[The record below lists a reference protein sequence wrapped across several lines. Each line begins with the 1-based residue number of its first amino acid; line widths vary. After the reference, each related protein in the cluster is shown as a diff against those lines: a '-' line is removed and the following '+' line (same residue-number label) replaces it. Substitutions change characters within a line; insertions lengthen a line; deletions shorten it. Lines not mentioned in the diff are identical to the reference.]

1 MLIGREKSEERE
13 RERGGERWKKR
24 NVKGAARRAAV
35 CLSKK
40 NSTSTSTSTCFL
52 PSKKPN
58 NRILHTLRVRYQL
71 DMIYTYSGSILIA
84 ANPHKRLRSLYG
96 PRTMAS
102 YRGAPLGELSPHC
115 YAIAEAAFTAMMID
129 EQRQAILISG
139 ESGAGKTESA
149 KLVMQYLAARAA
161 PAGGAGGAGEGAEGR
176 KRRGAAA
183 GKHHRLLADAS
194 GEPSG
199 EPPAAPFD
207 PGAAAPIEEQVL
219 ESNPLL
225 EAFGNAKTVRNDNSS
240 RFGKFVEIAFDVAG
254 RVAGASI
261 STYLL
266 ERSRVVSV
274 APGERSY
281 HIFYQLCAGASEQQR
296 KELRLQGGVTAFRY
310 LVPLGADPSSPAT
323 AASLRLADVD
333 DGEGL
338 RATLDAMDVIGLDET
353 AVEAVLRVV
362 AAVLHLGNVEF
373 EDSAEE
379 RRGNEEGGV
388 RLAERAKMGMASPA
402 EAVDAVC
409 SLLKVERFSL
419 MAALTTRT
427 IEVARGERI
436 LKKLEVEA
444 ARESRD
450 SLAKTLYARAFDWL
464 VAAINRRISALGSGN
479 GGSAGGEGGEHGGGE
494 ANATATS
501 SATRSIGI
509 LDIYGFECFQE
520 NGFEQLC
527 INLANERLQQ
537 QFNAQVFKG
546 EQLEYAAEGVDW
558 SYVEFVDNQDV
569 LDLLEGASAS
579 SGGVFPLID
588 EACRLP
594 RATADDL
601 AHTLRSRLAAHPRFS
616 APRRPP
622 TAFAVDHYAGRVAY
636 GTERLME
643 KNRDFAVAE
652 HAALLQGSG
661 CAFAAALF
669 AEEGGASSDAG
680 AGENTNNASSRAAF
694 KLNSVGAQFRRQLGG
709 LMLALSECSPHY
721 IRCVKPNPSSLP
733 GALEPEYVL
742 DQLRAGGVL
751 EAVRIACAGFPTRKP
766 FRPFVRR
773 YGLLLAD
780 SPSSSSSSSSSSTI
794 SSSVRFDVDALDDAS
809 AAAAARA
816 ILQAALPAS
825 SAERGRGSLD
835 RGWQIGKTRVFLR
848 AGQLAALEGARG
860 RRLTT
865 SSLAIQAAWRGLAAR
880 RALRSAKKAAV
891 TIQSRWRGRQA
902 RRRALALRGA
912 AAAVVIQ
919 SCWRARAA
927 RQAFLRS
934 QQNKRAVTIQRFARG
949 WLARSRFR
957 RATDLGKRQA
967 ARAAE
972 AARRDTAATVI
983 QSAARGRAA
992 RKLVSSKKAEANRW
1006 AEMEET
1012 NAFLETQRAQLAAD
1026 AAAAAAL
1033 AAAAD
1038 AARARLA
1045 SELAAARAELAA
1057 AKEASAAKNSDEEKT
1072 SAVAAAAAVAEL
1084 EEAQAA
1090 ATAALR
1096 DEIEL
1101 MRSQK
1106 LSAEQ
1111 ALRRAEAEAA
1121 RHRAEAAAARADAEQ
1136 ASEEASL
1143 KSQECAR
1150 LRETSGAA
1158 AAELGAE
1165 LARREASLAAARDDA
1180 DDARA
1185 LMQAEVDAL
1194 RSAMEAEVSAAR
1206 AAMQRRLDEAVAEA
1220 EAKAAGL
1227 RDAREK
1233 NVHFS
1238 ARVVALNSRVAALQK
1253 QARDSAAREREMGA
1267 ELEALRAALAAGG
1280 GGSGNGSGSPRH
1292 SHHQHADRNGS
1303 SGLAAP
1309 HSPRSPRAVAAAAAA
1324 TGWARLSPEQEAA
1337 LSALCA
1343 AAVPRRLPIVNIQ
1356 HGASPSDAV
1365 GMPFAAWLLGE
1376 CLLTWASAAGWRA
1389 AEVDAAAARL
1399 RDAVLAAADSGSDG
1413 GLAAQAYWLSAS
1425 LALGALLK
1433 VRSIGRRDCGGLF
1446 RAGDEMI
1453 QFGGLHAL
1461 LGASVVEQ
1469 LPLSASVL
1477 LGEEAKR
1484 AARANAAAAAKAVA
1498 SSSASAALAADGT
1511 PLPPSSSSTR
1521 SYEELMASPW
1531 QGLLGGLSNVLETL
1545 RGEGAPPPACRAVVA
1560 AALRALDASLLNALM
1575 LRRDCCS
1582 VSAVRALQAG
1592 LADVRAWVEYVGP
1605 EWAGEG
1611 SDADAALQ
1619 HASQAA
1625 RYLLAGKDDCV
1636 RKAAKGFDIGA
1647 DLRRACPSLTL
1658 AQVYRLTEHH
1668 HDDWI
1673 DAGGGRGDTIALLR
1687 TLKGQVDAVAGSSR
1701 GTTSGASPAK
1711 SEKTTASSDGGEDED
1726 DDDEDS
1732 LLLDP
1737 SAAFVLPRKLLTDAA
1752 RHYVQAPRPYH
1763 SAAPGVSLLDRI
1775 EACCR
1780 GSVALPGS
1788 LRSRPEFAF
1797 LLAAR
1802 PGSGDER

>member
-1 MLIGREKSEERE
+1 
-13 RERGGERWKKR
+13 
-24 NVKGAARRAAV
+24 
-35 CLSKK
+35 
-40 NSTSTSTSTCFL
+40 
-52 PSKKPN
+52 
-58 NRILHTLRVRYQL
+58 
-71 DMIYTYSGSILIA
+71 MIYTYSGSILIA

-96 PRTMAS
+96 PRTMTS
-102 YRGAPLGELSPHC
+102 YCGAPLGELSPHC

-161 PAGGAGGAGEGAEGR
+161 PAGIGNAGGIEGAEGR
-176 KRRGAAA
+176 KRRG
-183 GKHHRLLADAS
+183 GSKHHRLLADAS
-194 GEPSG
+194 NSAADST
-199 EPPAAPFD
+199 EPPAPFD

-281 HIFYQLCAGASEQQR
+281 HIFYQLCAGASEQQ
-296 KELRLQGGVTAFRY
+296 KKDLRLQGGATAFRY
-310 LVPLGADPSSPAT
+310 LVPVGADPSSPAT
-323 AASLRLADVD
+323 AASLKLADVD
-333 DGEGL
+333 DGEAL
-338 RATLDAMDVIGLDET
+338 RATLDAMDVIGLDEA

-373 EDSAEE
+373 EPAE
-379 RRGNEEGGV
+379 RQGNEEGGV
-388 RLAERAKMGMASPA
+388 RLAERAKGNVASSPA

-409 SLLKVERFSL
+409 ALLKVERSSL
-419 MAALTTRT
+419 MMALTTRT

-464 VAAINRRISALGSGN
+464 VAAINRRISALGNGN
-479 GGSAGGEGGEHGGGE
+479 GGSGGGSGVVEGDGNSGE
-494 ANATATS
+494 AS
-501 SATRSIGI
+501 SSSTRSIGI
-509 LDIYGFECFQE
+509 LDIYGFECFSD

-579 SGGVFPLID
+579 SASGGVFPLID

-601 AHTLRSRLAAHPRFS
+601 AHTLRSRLAQHPRFS
-616 APRRPP
+616 APKRPP
-622 TAFAVDHYAGRVAY
+622 TAFAVDHYAGRVCY

-669 AEEGGASSDAG
+669 AEEGGSGGGGANANAADGGGGNETTSGASRS
-680 AGENTNNASSRAAF
+680 AF

-780 SPSSSSSSSSSSTI
+780 PSSSSSSSI
-794 SSSVRFDVDALDDAS
+794 NSSVRFDVDSLDDAS

-825 SAERGRGSLD
+825 SAEKGRGSLD

-865 SSLAIQAAWRGLAAR
+865 SALAIQAAWRGLAAR
-880 RALRSAKKAAV
+880 RHLRDAKKAAS
-891 TIQSRWRGRQA
+891 TIQAHWRGRQA
-902 RRRALALRGA
+902 RRRARALRGA
-912 AAAVVIQ
+912 AAAVIIQ
-919 SCWRARAA
+919 SRWRARAA
-927 RQAFLRS
+927 RREFVRSRQAR
-934 QQNKRAVTIQRFARG
+934 RAVTIQRFARG
-949 WLARSRFR
+949 WLARTRFR

-972 AARRDTAATVI
+972 ASRRDAAATVI

-992 RKLVSSKKAEANRW
+992 RKLVSAKRAEANKW

-1033 AAAAD
+1033 AADAD

-1057 AKEASAAKNSDEEKT
+1057 AKEATAASNEQKT
-1072 SAVAAAAAVAEL
+1072 SAAAAAAVAEL
-1084 EEAQAA
+1084 EAAQAA

-1096 DEIEL
+1096 EEIEL

-1106 LSAEQ
+1106 LAAEQ
-1111 ALRRAEAEAA
+1111 ALRRAEAEVA
-1121 RHRAEAAAARADAEQ
+1121 RQKAEAAAARADAEQ
-1136 ASEEASL
+1136 AAEEASF
-1143 KSQECAR
+1143 KTQECAR

-1158 AAELGAE
+1158 AAEYGAE
-1165 LARREASLAAARDDA
+1165 LAAKDASLAAARDDA
-1180 DDARA
+1180 DGARA

-1194 RSAMEAEVSAAR
+1194 RAAMEAEVSSAR

-1280 GGSGNGSGSPRH
+1280 GGGGGSGGHGGGGSPRH
-1292 SHHQHADRNGS
+1292 HHHHQLADRNGS
-1303 SGLAAP
+1303 GGPP
-1309 HSPRSPRAVAAAAAA
+1309 HSPRAVAAAARAA
-1324 TGWARLSPEQEAA
+1324 TATTTSGWARLSPEQEAA

-1399 RDAVLAAADSGSDG
+1399 RDAVLAAADAD
-1413 GLAAQAYWLSAS
+1413 GLAGQAYWLSAS

-1446 RAGDEMI
+1446 RAGDDMI

-1469 LPLSASVL
+1469 LPLSAAVL

-1498 SSSASAALAADGT
+1498 SSSNASADGT
-1511 PLPPSSSSTR
+1511 TVPPPSSSSTR

-1560 AALRALDASLLNALM
+1560 AALRAVDASLLNALM

-1605 EWAGEG
+1605 EWAGEA

-1625 RYLLAGKDDCV
+1625 RYLLHGKDDCV

-1673 DAGGGRGDTIALLR
+1673 AGGGRGDTIALLR
-1687 TLKGQVDAVAGSSR
+1687 TLKDQVDAVAGSKSSSS
-1701 GTTSGASPAK
+1701 TTAGASPAK
-1711 SEKTTASSDGGEDED
+1711 SEKTTASSASDDEDEDD

-1788 LRSRPEFAF
+1788 LRARPEFAF

-1802 PGSGDER
+1802 PGSGGGD

>member
-1 MLIGREKSEERE
+1 
-13 RERGGERWKKR
+13 
-24 NVKGAARRAAV
+24 
-35 CLSKK
+35 
-40 NSTSTSTSTCFL
+40 
-52 PSKKPN
+52 
-58 NRILHTLRVRYQL
+58 
-71 DMIYTYSGSILIA
+71 MIYTYSGSILIA

-115 YAIAEAAFTAMMID
+115 YAIAEAAFSAMMID

-161 PAGGAGGAGEGAEGR
+161 PAGGAGGAEAAEGR
-176 KRRGAAA
+176 KRRGGA
-183 GKHHRLLADAS
+183 GGHHRLLADAS
-194 GEPSG
+194 AAAAGASG
-199 EPPAAPFD
+199 EAHAAPFD
-207 PGAAAPIEEQVL
+207 PGAAVPIEEQVL

-281 HIFYQLCAGASEQQR
+281 HVFYQLCAGASEQQKR
-296 KELRLQGGVTAFRY
+296 ELGLQGGATAFRY
-310 LVPLGADPSSPAT
+310 LVPSGADPSSPAT

-333 DGEGL
+333 DGEAL
-338 RATLDAMDVIGLDET
+338 RATLDAMDVIGLDEA

-362 AAVLHLGNVEF
+362 AAVLHLGNIEF
-373 EDSAEE
+373 EDESEQ
-379 RRGNEEGGV
+379 RTGNEEGGA
-388 RLAERAKMGMASPA
+388 RLAARGGAAGVPAPA

-409 SLLKVERFSL
+409 SLLRVERAAL

-436 LKKLEVEA
+436 LKRLEVAA

-464 VAAINRRISALGSGN
+464 VAAINRRISALGSSS
-479 GGSAGGEGGEHGGGE
+479 GGGGAGGGGGDGE
-494 ANATATS
+494 AAAS
-501 SATRSIGI
+501 AATRSIGI

-569 LDLLEGASAS
+569 LDLLEGAAAS
-579 SGGVFPLID
+579 PASGGVFPLID

-601 AHTLRSRLAAHPRFS
+601 AHTLRSRLASRPRFS

-622 TAFAVDHYAGRVAY
+622 TAFAVDHYAGRVCY

-643 KNRDFAVAE
+643 KNKDFAVAE

-669 AEEGGASSDAG
+669 SDEGGAAPHADGEGG
-680 AGENTNNASSRAAF
+680 AGGAEKNRAAF

-780 SPSSSSSSSSSSTI
+780 SPPSPSSSI
-794 SSSVRFDVDALDDAS
+794 GSSVRFDVDALDDAS

-816 ILQAALPAS
+816 VLQAALPAS

-860 RRLTT
+860 RRLTG
-865 SSLAIQAAWRGLAAR
+865 SALAIQAAWRGLAAR
-880 RALRSAKKAAV
+880 RALREARRAAV
-891 TIQSRWRGRQA
+891 LVQAAWRGRQA
-902 RRRALALRGA
+902 RRLALALRGA

-927 RQAFLRS
+927 RRAFVRS
-934 QQNKRAVTIQRFARG
+934 QQARRAVTIQRFARG

-957 RATDLGKRQA
+957 RATDLGRRQA

-972 AARRDTAATVI
+972 AERRATAATAI
-983 QSAARGRAA
+983 QAAARGRAA
-992 RKLVSSKKAEANRW
+992 RRLASARRAEASRW

-1057 AKEASAAKNSDEEKT
+1057 AREASAASHEEKT
-1072 SAVAAAAAVAEL
+1072 SAAAAAAAVAEL
-1084 EEAQAA
+1084 ERAQAG

-1096 DEIEL
+1096 DEVEL

-1106 LSAEQ
+1106 LAAEQ

-1121 RHRAEAAAARADAEQ
+1121 RARADAAAARADAVQ

-1143 KSQECAR
+1143 KTQECAR

-1158 AAELGAE
+1158 AAEYGAE
-1165 LARREASLAAARDDA
+1165 LAAKDGALAAARDDA
-1180 DDARA
+1180 DGARA

-1194 RSAMEAEVSAAR
+1194 RAAMEAEVSAAR

-1253 QARDSAAREREMGA
+1253 QARDAAAREREMGA
-1267 ELEALRAALAAGG
+1267 ELEALRAALTAG
-1280 GGSGNGSGSPRH
+1280 GGSGGGGSGSPRH
-1292 SHHQHADRNGS
+1292 LHGHHQLADRNGS
-1303 SGLAAP
+1303 GSGPAP
-1309 HSPRSPRAVAAAAAA
+1309 HSPRSPRAAAAAASA
-1324 TGWARLSPEQEAA
+1324 SAPGWARLSPEQEAA

-1356 HGASPSDAV
+1356 HGASPADAV

-1399 RDAVLAAADSGSDG
+1399 RDAVLAAADAD

-1446 RAGDEMI
+1446 RAGDDMI

-1484 AARANAAAAAKAVA
+1484 AARANAAAAARAAAVSS
-1498 SSSASAALAADGT
+1498 SSSAAAASDGTLPAPSPASSAA
-1511 PLPPSSSSTR
+1511 R

-1605 EWAGEG
+1605 EWAGEAPA
-1611 SDADAALQ
+1611 ADAALQ
-1619 HASQAA
+1619 HAGQAA
-1625 RYLLAGKDDCV
+1625 RYLLHGKDDCV
-1636 RKAAKGFDIGA
+1636 RKAARGFDIGA

-1673 DAGGGRGDTIALLR
+1673 AGGGRGDTIALLR
-1687 TLKGQVDAVAGSSR
+1687 TLKGQVDAVAG
-1701 GTTSGASPAK
+1701 GARSPAG
-1711 SEKTTASSDGGEDED
+1711 SERAPSPAASDDED
-1726 DDDEDS
+1726 GDDDEDS

-1752 RHYVQAPRPYH
+1752 RHYVQAPRPYY

-1788 LRSRPEFAF
+1788 LRARPEFAF
-1797 LLAAR
+1797 LLSPR